1 MYLLTV
7 GQIRRPVG
15 RQAHQQMTESPTGTN
30 LDQSRRL
37 GRRGRIRTDSE
48 PMRSAPRVIVTTG

>member
-15 RQAHQQMTESPTGTN
+15 RQDQRMTESPTGTD